1 MRASSIVCRHDQ
13 AGGGSAFGCRSSLLD
28 DADMGESVGDGARPI
43 RSCRVTWH
51 PCSGRLWT
59 TGKQRL
65 VSSRGSACIRRQHR
79 LAQKRYW
86 TDFSSRLSVGIVSAP
101 QTSKEVAQI
110 NTMPGV
116 QTCYALPRT
125 PAKATALMRHSSR
138 HPDASAC
145 RRHLN
150 CPRCGL
156 SILVQPYRAAI
167 RHCPRCVGRNRVIVE
182 LFGSTLPAG
191 VLYDENSLPRADGE
205 SPRSSRIA
213 ATDNPPY
220 SGAPHD
226 RAQAPDEVSGAE
238 PLAPI
243 AKRPIALSPSA
254 IGE

>member
-1 MRASSIVCRHDQ
+1 
-13 AGGGSAFGCRSSLLD
+13 
-28 DADMGESVGDGARPI
+28 
-43 RSCRVTWH
+43 
-51 PCSGRLWT
+51 
-59 TGKQRL
+59 
-65 VSSRGSACIRRQHR
+65 
-79 LAQKRYW
+79 
-86 TDFSSRLSVGIVSAP
+86 
-101 QTSKEVAQI
+101 
-110 NTMPGV
+110 
-116 QTCYALPRT
+116 
-125 PAKATALMRHSSR
+125 
-138 HPDASAC
+138 
-145 RRHLN
+145 
-150 CPRCGL
+150 
-156 SILVQPYRAAI
+156 VQPYRAAI

-243 AKRPIALSPSA
+243 AKRPIALSASA